1 MALSILSSNVLT
13 SRATGSR
20 SHQIPATAAA
30 GDVAIFS
37 MFGWVAD
44 GSADGSMSLS
54 TSGWTQLGGVQ
65 ATQAITYASYIYR
78 QWVFYRVLTSGDPGL
93 WLNVTLGSGHGDPIS
108 GASNGTSLTIVRD
121 AIPGVAAF
129 AESVHPATS
138 IGGVVQVAAPVA
150 AVSAAPSMAIA
161 LYTSVAGSVFA
172 ANGWTQRAANSGSGI
187 SNLRHR
193 TASKIITSTGDTSPS
208 LVWEFGGTNDGV
220 LLTTV
225 VIGEPPVDY
234 RPGWSIGTLRFGG
247 GAGWH

>member
-37 MFGWVAD
+37 MFGWVED

-65 ATQAITYASYIYR
+65 TTQAITYASYIYR
-78 QWVFYRVLTSGDPGL
+78 QWVFYRVLTSGDPGS
-93 WLNVTLGSGHGDPIS
+93 WLNVTLGSGHGAPVS

-121 AIPGVAAF
+121 AIPGVASF
-129 AESVHPATS
+129 VEDVHAATS
-138 IGGVVQVAAPVA
+138 TGGVVVVDAPIAPVYDA
-150 AVSAAPSMAIA
+150 SSMAVT
-161 LYTSVAGSVFA
+161 LYTSVAGSVST

-187 SNLRHR
+187 SVLRHR
-193 TASKIITSTGDTSPS
+193 TASKIITAVGDTSPTLS
-208 LVWEFGGTNDGV
+208 WQFGGTNDGV
-220 LLTTV
+220 LMATV
-225 VIGEPPVDY
+225 VVGEPPS
-234 RPGWSIGTLRFGG
+234 PSGWSIGTLRFGG
-247 GAGWH
+247 GGGWR